1 MYREERFEV
10 IFEHAYTSFQCFVEI
25 CHLPQ
30 MEVLNVQ
37 DKTWR
42 KAFYVAVYVAEH
54 YFGEDKQD
62 AGMASL

>member
-1 MYREERFEV
+1 
-10 IFEHAYTSFQCFVEI
+10 
-25 CHLPQ
+25 
-30 MEVLNVQ
+30 MEVLNVP